1 MWWSE
6 QNFCRSLQ
14 ACSHFVIEMF
24 ELETAQCLSTHLAH
38 ADPVDARLS
47 PELLHHQPLLLD
59 LLKFSL
65 VRKHDVPGPRSEI
78 LKAQW

>member
-1 MWWSE
+1 M
-6 QNFCRSLQ
+6 
-14 ACSHFVIEMF
+14 
-24 ELETAQCLSTHLAH
+24 STHLAH

-78 LKAQW
+78 LKVQW